1 MINAKTHLLERTT
14 IITVD
19 IRSVIKKASQ
29 KAFISDLP
37 THIFKLVGWT
47 SKEELLIASIIAMI
61 MNMIFVASLV
71 FIDYS
76 AILAILGIK
85 LKISDNNNI
94 SIKVVVV
101 IGKLLFDF
109 INTMGAAYSE
119 IQKEEQAKQERE
131 LAKQER
137 ALAQQRHQEVMI
149 ALSQQAGVITTDDME
164 SMIRHFKQSL
174 FEEHKT
180 TIINQISNVVVD
192 HTSKLDVMERYDMEN
207 HVSARELKQCRL
219 SDA

>member
-1 MINAKTHLLERTT
+1 MINAKTPLLERT
-14 IITVD
+14 
-19 IRSVIKKASQ
+19 RAVIKKASQ
-29 KAFISDLP
+29 KAFVSDLP

-47 SKEELLIASIIAMI
+47 SKEELLIASIIAII

-94 SIKVVVV
+94 SIKVAIV
-101 IGKLLFDF
+101 IVKLIFDF
-109 INTMGAAYSE
+109 INAMGAAYSE
-119 IQKEEQAKQERE
+119 IQKEDQERTLAQQERE
-131 LAKQER
+131 
-137 ALAQQRHQEVMI
+137 LAQQRHQEIMI
-149 ALSQQAGVITTDDME
+149 ALSQQAGVITTDDMK
-164 SMIRHFKQSL
+164 SMVRDFKQSL
-174 FEEHKT
+174 FEEHKA

-192 HTSKLDVMERYDMEN
+192 HTSKLDVMERYDIEKY
-207 HVSARELKQCRL
+207 VSEQELKQCRL

>member
-1 MINAKTHLLERTT
+1 MINAKTPLLERT
-14 IITVD
+14 
-19 IRSVIKKASQ
+19 RAVIKKASQ
-29 KAFISDLP
+29 KAFVSDLP

-47 SKEELLIASIIAMI
+47 SKEELLIASIIAII

-94 SIKVVVV
+94 SIKVAIV
-101 IGKLLFDF
+101 IVKLIFDF
-109 INTMGAAYSE
+109 INAMGAAYSE
-119 IQKEEQAKQERE
+119 IQKEDQERTLAQQERE
-131 LAKQER
+131 
-137 ALAQQRHQEVMI
+137 LAQQRHQEIMI
-149 ALSQQAGVITTDDME
+149 ALSQQAGVIKTYDMK
-164 SMIRHFKQSL
+164 SMVRDFKQSL
-174 FEEHKT
+174 FEEHKA

-192 HTSKLDVMERYDMEN
+192 HTSKLDVMERYDIEKY
-207 HVSARELKQCRL
+207 VSEQELKQCRL

>member
-1 MINAKTHLLERTT
+1 MINAKTPLLERTH
-14 IITVD
+14 IVTVD
-19 IRSVIKKASQ
+19 IRAVIKKASQ
-29 KAFISDLP
+29 KAFVSDLP

-47 SKEELLIASIIAMI
+47 SKEELLIASIIAII

-94 SIKVVVV
+94 SIKVAIV
-101 IGKLLFDF
+101 IVKLIFDF
-109 INTMGAAYSE
+109 INAMGAAYSE
-119 IQKEEQAKQERE
+119 IQKEDQERTLAQQERE
-131 LAKQER
+131 
-137 ALAQQRHQEVMI
+137 LAQQRHQEIMI
-149 ALSQQAGVITTDDME
+149 ALSQQAGVITTDDMK
-164 SMIRHFKQSL
+164 SMVRDFKQSL
-174 FEEHKT
+174 FEEHKA

-192 HTSKLDVMERYDMEN
+192 HTSKLDVMERYDIEKY
-207 HVSARELKQCRL
+207 VSEQELKQCRL